1 MTKNIFK
8 ITISL
13 FTLVLFGCSDAKT
26 EKLIADTEFVET
38 LMSDM
43 TLKEK
48 IGQMTQVD
56 RQFLNDISD
65 ISKYG
70 FGSLLSGGGS
80 TPATNEP
87 KAWADMYDSYQRE
100 ALKTRLKIPLIYGI
114 DAVHGHNNV
123 VGATIFPH
131 NIGLGATRDAALVE
145 SVARATALEV
155 AATGMDWDF
164 APCLAVP
171 DDYRWGRTYEGFSED
186 TDLVSQL
193 GGAAVRGY
201 QSTDISNPQSVLA
214 CAKHFIG
221 DGGTTFGT
229 WLNNLIDRGNLAI
242 SEEELRKRHLPPFQK
257 AIDEGVATFMAAY
270 NTWNDVKCHA
280 NKFLLTDLLKEEL
293 GFKGFVVSDWAAIE
307 EIPGDYKSDIITSIN
322 AGIDLVMVP
331 GSLYGQNH
339 YKTFIK
345 LLKES
350 IEEGSIPMSRIDD
363 AVNRILSVKYDL
375 GLFNEPYGN
384 IEYASHVGSEKHR
397 ELARKAVRKSMVL
410 LKNESNILPL
420 NKNEKLTVVGS
431 GANNLGMQNGG
442 WTVEWQGRFTPD
454 LEIMDEDKNGKV
466 EKSELLSF
474 MKEIY
479 DKKFDK
485 GAAENWFKEMDK
497 NSDGQVDQGEM
508 LAFERAKP
516 FQPEGTSILNA
527 ISSALNNKK
536 MINYDPRADNL
547 SKGQTVVAVIGE
559 YPYAEGYGDNPTISL
574 NPFDKAVL
582 QKCYEAGSKVIV
594 IMLSGRPLIISE
606 HIDKWSG
613 FLAAWLPGMAGEG
626 IADVIFGDHEPTGK
640 LSYSW
645 PKDISQLPL
654 NVGDPDYE
662 PLFPFGYGLSY

>member
-100 ALKTRLKIPLIYGI
+100 ALKTRLQIPLIYGI

-145 SVARATALEV
+145 AVARATALEV

-229 WLNNLIDRGNLAI
+229 GLNNLIDRGNLAI

-280 NKFLLTDLLKEEL
+280 NKFLLTDLLKDEL

-322 AGIDLVMVP
+322 AGIDMVMVP
-331 GSLYGQNH
+331 GAVKFGNESFENFL
-339 YKTFIK
+339 K
-345 LLKES
+345 LLEES
-350 IEEGSIPMSRIDD
+350 VQEGSIPMERIDD
-363 AVNRILSVKYDL
+363 AVKRILLIKKQS
-375 GLFNEPYGN
+375 GLFDRPFSDQQLLAH
-384 IEYASHVGSEKHR
+384 IGSDKHR
-397 ELARKAVRKSMVL
+397 QIAREAVRKSMVL
-410 LKNESNILPL
+410 LKNKDGILPL
-420 NKNEKLTVVGS
+420 PKEGKTIIVAGR
-431 GANNLGMQNGG
+431 GADNIGMQSGG
-442 WTVEWQGRFTPD
+442 WTISWQGDMGQTTDGTTILDAIKSAVSPGTVVEYTPD
-454 LEIMDEDKNGKV
+454 GTAYTGDLAVVIVG
-466 EKSELLSF
+466 EK
-474 MKEIY
+474 
-479 DKKFDK
+479 
-485 GAAENWFKEMDK
+485 
-497 NSDGQVDQGEM
+497 
-508 LAFERAKP
+508 
-516 FQPEGTSILNA
+516 
-527 ISSALNNKK
+527 
-536 MINYDPRADNL
+536 
-547 SKGQTVVAVIGE
+547 
-559 YPYAEGYGDNPTISL
+559 PYAEMQGDRKDL
-574 NPFDKAVL
+574 KLDKEDLDVIKRFKENDIPVVVVL
-582 QKCYEAGSKVIV
+582 
-594 IMLSGRPLIISE
+594 LSGRPMIITDEIEKWDGLI
-606 HIDKWSG
+606 
-613 FLAAWLPGMAGEG
+613 AAWLPGTEG
-626 IADVIFGDHEPTGK
+626 SGVADVLFGDYNPTGK
-640 LSYSW
+640 LSFSW
-645 PKDISQLPL
+645 PKNMNQ
-654 NVGDPDYE
+654 
-662 PLFPFGYGLSY
+662 FPINPEDDHLYSFGFGLSY

>member
-100 ALKTRLKIPLIYGI
+100 ALKTRLQIPLIYGI

-145 SVARATALEV
+145 AVARATALEV

-229 WLNNLIDRGNLAI
+229 GLNNLIDRGNLAI

-280 NKFLLTDLLKEEL
+280 NKFLLTDLLKDEL

-322 AGIDLVMVP
+322 AGIDMVMVP
-331 GSLYGQNH
+331 GAVKFGNESFENFL
-339 YKTFIK
+339 K
-345 LLKES
+345 LLEES
-350 IEEGSIPMSRIDD
+350 VQEGSIPIERIDD
-363 AVNRILSVKYDL
+363 AVKRILLIKKQS
-375 GLFNEPYGN
+375 GLFDRPFSDQQLLAH
-384 IEYASHVGSEKHR
+384 IGSDKHR
-397 ELARKAVRKSMVL
+397 QIAREAVRKSMVL
-410 LKNESNILPL
+410 LKNKDGILPL
-420 NKNEKLTVVGS
+420 PKEGKTIIVAGR
-431 GANNLGMQNGG
+431 GADNIGMQSGG
-442 WTVEWQGRFTPD
+442 WTISWQGDMGQTTDGTTILDAIKSAVSPGTVVEYTPD
-454 LEIMDEDKNGKV
+454 GTAYTGDLAVVVVG
-466 EKSELLSF
+466 EK
-474 MKEIY
+474 
-479 DKKFDK
+479 
-485 GAAENWFKEMDK
+485 
-497 NSDGQVDQGEM
+497 
-508 LAFERAKP
+508 
-516 FQPEGTSILNA
+516 
-527 ISSALNNKK
+527 
-536 MINYDPRADNL
+536 
-547 SKGQTVVAVIGE
+547 
-559 YPYAEGYGDNPTISL
+559 PYAEMQGDRKDL
-574 NPFDKAVL
+574 KLDKEDLDVIKRFKENDIPVVVVL
-582 QKCYEAGSKVIV
+582 
-594 IMLSGRPLIISE
+594 LSGRPMIITDEIEKWDGLI
-606 HIDKWSG
+606 
-613 FLAAWLPGMAGEG
+613 AAWLPGTEG
-626 IADVIFGDHEPTGK
+626 SGVADVLFGDYNPTGK
-640 LSYSW
+640 LSFSW
-645 PKDISQLPL
+645 PKNMNQ
-654 NVGDPDYE
+654 
-662 PLFPFGYGLSY
+662 FPINPEDDHLYSFGFGLSY

>member
-100 ALKTRLKIPLIYGI
+100 ALKTRLQIPLIYGI

-145 SVARATALEV
+145 AVARATALEV

-229 WLNNLIDRGNLAI
+229 GLNNLIDRGNLAI

-280 NKFLLTDLLKEEL
+280 NKFLLTDLLKDEL

-322 AGIDLVMVP
+322 AGIDMVMVP
-331 GSLYGQNH
+331 GAVKFGNESFENFL
-339 YKTFIK
+339 K
-345 LLKES
+345 LLEES
-350 IEEGSIPMSRIDD
+350 VQEGSIPMERIDD
-363 AVNRILSVKYDL
+363 AVKRILLIKKQS
-375 GLFNEPYGN
+375 GLFDRPFSDQQLLAH
-384 IEYASHVGSEKHR
+384 IGSDKHR
-397 ELARKAVRKSMVL
+397 QIAREAVRKSMVL
-410 LKNESNILPL
+410 LKNKDGILPL
-420 NKNEKLTVVGS
+420 PKEGKTIIVAGR
-431 GANNLGMQNGG
+431 GADNIGMQSGG
-442 WTVEWQGRFTPD
+442 WTISWQGDMGQTTDGTTILDAIKSAVSPGTVVEYTPD
-454 LEIMDEDKNGKV
+454 GTGYTGDLAVVVVG
-466 EKSELLSF
+466 EK
-474 MKEIY
+474 
-479 DKKFDK
+479 
-485 GAAENWFKEMDK
+485 
-497 NSDGQVDQGEM
+497 
-508 LAFERAKP
+508 
-516 FQPEGTSILNA
+516 
-527 ISSALNNKK
+527 
-536 MINYDPRADNL
+536 
-547 SKGQTVVAVIGE
+547 
-559 YPYAEGYGDNPTISL
+559 PYAEMQGDRKDL
-574 NPFDKAVL
+574 KLDKEDLDVIKRFKENDIPVVVVL
-582 QKCYEAGSKVIV
+582 
-594 IMLSGRPLIISE
+594 LSGRPMIITDEIEKWDGLI
-606 HIDKWSG
+606 
-613 FLAAWLPGMAGEG
+613 AAWLPGTEG
-626 IADVIFGDHEPTGK
+626 SGVADVLFGDYNPTGK
-640 LSYSW
+640 LSFSW
-645 PKDISQLPL
+645 PKNMNQ
-654 NVGDPDYE
+654 
-662 PLFPFGYGLSY
+662 FPINPEDDHLYSFGFGLSY